1 MVKKMKNIS
10 HSSYPERIVCMTE
23 ESVELLYD
31 LGLEHKIVGVST
43 YVRRPEKARKLP
55 TVTAFTHAN
64 LKKILHH
71 KPDLVLGFSDIQKDI
86 ARDLIGAGLNVFIT
100 NQRSITEIFSYL
112 RQISALVGAAVEG
125 DVYVSQLEEKFY
137 RLKSQA
143 QHLKRKPNVY
153 IEEWDE
159 PMITGIHWFCELVQ
173 AAGGEVCFAKK
184 SQGAMAQER
193 FVSAAEVRE
202 ANPDIILAC
211 WCGKK
216 VDIHAIKS
224 REGWSEI
231 EAVKNDQVI
240 ELAPEIFLQP
250 GPALFKDGLEI
261 LIQVFEKWSKNQV

>member
-1 MVKKMKNIS
+1 MKNTN
-10 HSSYPERIVCMTE
+10 HSSYPQRIVCMTE

-31 LGLEHKIVGVST
+31 LGLEEKIVGVST

-64 LKKILHH
+64 LKKILQL

-86 ARDLIGAGLNVFIT
+86 AKDLIGAGLNVFIT
-100 NQRSITEIFSYL
+100 NQRSISEIFSYL

-125 DVYVSQLEEKFY
+125 DAYVRDLEHKY
-137 RLKSQA
+137 DHLKSQG
-143 QHLKRKPNVY
+143 QNIKYKPKVY
-153 IEEWDE
+153 LEEWDE
-159 PMITGIHWFCELVQ
+159 PMITGIHWFSELVQ
-173 AAGGEVCFAKK
+173 AAGGEVCFAEK
-184 SQGAMAQER
+184 SQGAMAQDR

-216 VDIHAIKS
+216 VDIQAIKS

-240 ELAPEIFLQP
+240 ELEPEIFLQP
-250 GPALFKDGLEI
+250 GPALFKDGLGI
-261 LIQVFEKWSKNQV
+261 LIQVFEKWSKDQV